1 MVYFSIGASTL
12 LVLYVELDYS
22 PKTLFCLQQTKKFIY
37 YILMFLPFPECIYI
51 TTFKKEGKVEAFV
64 SF

>member
-22 PKTLFCLQQTKKFIY
+22 PKTLFCLQQTKFFDLLYTYVFAIPRVYIY
-37 YILMFLPFPECIYI
+37 HYF
-51 TTFKKEGKVEAFV
+51 
-64 SF
+64 